1 MVAGDGRPFVVA
13 LIVSPIP
20 TGRPPG
26 PPPRPGPT
34 TSPPWPTTRI
44 SAARSTPPVDRANR
58 RLATPETVRRFLVA
72 PEPFSL
78 ANGQLTPTLKVRR
91 HIVLSAYGDRL
102 KRLYDR

>member
-1 MVAGDGRPFVVA
+1 MPDPDWQAA
-13 LIVSPIP
+13 W
-20 TGRPPG
+20 G

-34 TSPPWPTTRI
+34 TSPPWPTDPDFRRALD
-44 SAARSTPPVDRANR
+44 AAVDRANR